1 MATANR
7 FRLHVDLSGLFVPL
21 AAIVVWQLLVSTGVL
36 DYEFLPAPTEVL
48 DALIALA
55 ETGELVTDLMHTL
68 GVALLAAT
76 IAMTL
81 GGALGLA
88 IGLVPILRTYL
99 MASIDFLRTIPA
111 VALMPVAVLTF
122 GPVTSTELL
131 VAIYPALWPVLLNT
145 AGGVAAVHP
154 RQYDVARML
163 RLSPTATVRKI
174 VIPAVAS
181 TWLVGARMAAVIAL
195 SVTLVAEMLISPQGL
210 GGGLIESL
218 QALDPA
224 RMWAY
229 AVVCGLVG
237 YLLNAALR
245 RAIPVAPA
253 HAGGDGAIAAPLV
266 SGGRRRSSATATPAR
281 GLLPLAALL
290 IIWQLVASDTSF
302 SFPPPHAWLTAI
314 GQMHN
319 DGVLLPALAH
329 TLSTFGLALGLA
341 TLLGALVGIAIGA
354 SRRIDRALTPSIEF
368 AAAVPGAALVPLAV
382 LLLGTTLLTG
392 VMMVALIVSWPILLN
407 TATAMRAIPAVRL
420 DMSRS
425 LGLSTSERWR
435 KVIVPSLVPGILLGV
450 RVASSLALIITLLAD
465 IFGAGEGIGRL
476 LVEHQQSFD
485 AAGAWGLLL
494 ILGTFGYLISAALA
508 RVTFPAGSS
517 KSQPSATG
525 AGASVRQRLL

>member
-1 MATANR
+1 MATADR
-7 FRLHVDLSGLFVPL
+7 VRLHVNLGGLLVPL
-21 AAIVVWQLLVSTGVL
+21 AAILAWQLLVSTGVL
-36 DYEFLPAPTEVL
+36 DYEFLPAPNEVL

-55 ETGELVTDLMHTL
+55 ETGELASDLMHTL
-68 GVALLAAT
+68 GVALLAAA
-76 IAMTL
+76 IAMTM

-88 IGLVPILRTYL
+88 IGLVPTLRTNL

-145 AGGVAAVHP
+145 AGGVAAIHP

-163 RLSPTATVRKI
+163 RLSSAATVRKI
-174 VIPAVAS
+174 VIPAVAP
-181 TWLVGARMAAVIAL
+181 TWLVGARMAAIIAL

-253 HAGGDGAIAAPLV
+253 HAGGDGADAP
-266 SGGRRRSSATATPAR
+266 GDRRRTSPIATPAR

-290 IIWQLVASDTSF
+290 ITWQLTASDTSF
-302 SFPPPHAWLTAI
+302 SFPPPSTWLSAI

-329 TLSTFGLALGLA
+329 TLSTFALALLLA

-354 SRRIDRALTPSIEF
+354 SQRIDRALTPSIEF
-368 AAAVPGAALVPLAV
+368 AAATPGAALVPLAV

-392 VMMVALIVSWPILLN
+392 VVMVALIVSWPILLN

-425 LGLSTSERWR
+425 LGLSTGERWR
-435 KVIVPSLVPGILLGV
+435 KVILPSLAPGILLGV

-476 LVEHQQSFD
+476 LIERQQSFD
-485 AAGAWGLLL
+485 APGAWGLLL
-494 ILGTFGYLISAALA
+494 ITGTFGYLISATLA

-517 KSQPSATG
+517 KSPPSRNGTG
-525 AGASVRQRLL
+525 AGALQRLH